1 MLLKQASNWE
11 DGSKFCGGFNMDSLM
26 SITKEVRH
34 YVVRNVVATLGMSMY
49 VIIDIL
55 FISIAA
61 GALGL
66 TTLNLV
72 LPLFNVFNGTGL
84 LLGVGGATIFSLNK
98 VMHPE
103 RIKSLFSQLMIFAF
117 TFGLILAILLN
128 IFATPVVDFLGADDA
143 TRQMAIVYLRIIS
156 WSGPLY
162 MVNYIAINFIRNDGN
177 PTLTMKATLTE
188 TLSVI
193 LIDWFFIFG
202 MGLKLEGAALAVL
215 FSPAISLVVLS
226 FHRKFA
232 GRQLEWHWVVPHLRN
247 IWRSARLGVASALNE
262 LSTGVSI
269 YFFNHVLLQ
278 LANNYAVAAY
288 GVISNIAIVVLAI
301 ASREFG
307 KHEYKNVSTTLKNG
321 MIITLFLAT
330 ISFII
335 LIIFKH
341 PIIEVFNTSHSGQLF
356 AYASVGLPIYFTSV
370 FFSALNLLF
379 ILFLTAIGSA
389 RASFSLSIL
398 RGYIILLPAIFILA
412 KVAGINGVWAA
423 VPFTEFVITCI
434 GGIIIYQRLKKLNN

>member
-1 MLLKQASNWE
+1 MNKSSRAISA
-11 DGSKFCGGFNMDSLM
+11 
-26 SITKEVRH
+26 EVRH
-34 YVVRNVVATLGMSMY
+34 YVLRNVIATLGMSMY
-49 VIIDIL
+49 VIIDTL

-98 VMHPE
+98 VMHPDKV
-103 RIKSLFSQLMIFAF
+103 KSLYSQLMIFAGV
-117 TFGLILAILLN
+117 FGLILAIVLN
-128 IFATPVVDFLGADDA
+128 IYAVPVVNFLGADDA
-143 TRQMAIVYLRIIS
+143 TRQMAIIYLRIVA

-162 MVNYIAINFIRNDGN
+162 MINYISINFVRNDSN

-193 LIDWFFIFG
+193 IIDWFFIFG
-202 MGLKLEGAALAVL
+202 MGLKIEGAALAVL
-215 FSPAISLVVLS
+215 FSPAISLFVLS
-226 FHRKFA
+226 FHRKFPQ
-232 GRQLEWHWVVPHLRN
+232 RQLEWHWALPRIKNVLRA
-247 IWRSARLGVASALNE
+247 ARLGLASALNE

-301 ASREFG
+301 ANGVALGVQPIASREFG
-307 KHEYKNVSTTLKNG
+307 MHNYDNVKTSLKNG
-321 MIITLFLAT
+321 IIITLFLAA

-335 LIIFKH
+335 LITFKM
-341 PIIEVFNTSHSGQLF
+341 PIIELFNTSHSSQLVS
-356 AYASVGLPIYFTSV
+356 YASVGLPIYFIST

-389 RASFSLSIL
+389 RASFTLSIL
-398 RGYIILLPAIFILA
+398 RGYLILLPAILLLA
-412 KVAGINGVWAA
+412 KLAGINGVWAA
-423 VPFTEFVITCI
+423 VPVTELVITCL
-434 GGIIIYQRLKKLNN
+434 GAIIIHQRLKQLTNA

>member
-1 MLLKQASNWE
+1 MNS
-11 DGSKFCGGFNMDSLM
+11 SM
-26 SITKEVRH
+26 SITAEVRH
-34 YVVRNVVATLGMSMY
+34 YVLRNVIATLGMSMY
-49 VIIDIL
+49 VIIDTL

-98 VMHPE
+98 VMHPD
-103 RIKSLFSQLMIFAF
+103 RVRSLYSQLMIFAASLGIF
-117 TFGLILAILLN
+117 LAILLN
-128 IFATPVVDFLGADDA
+128 IFATPVVNFLGADNA
-143 TRQMAIVYLRIIS
+143 TRQMAITYLRIVS

-162 MVNYIAINFIRNDGN
+162 MVNYISINFVRNDGN

-215 FSPAISLVVLS
+215 FSPAISLAVLS
-226 FHRKFA
+226 FHRKFPHH
-232 GRQLEWHWVVPHLRN
+232 QIEWHWVMPKLKNV
-247 IWRSARLGVASALNE
+247 WRAARLGIASALNE

-269 YFFNHVLLQ
+269 YFFNHVLLL

-301 ASREFG
+301 ANGVALGVQPIASREFG
-307 KHEYKNVSTTLKNG
+307 MRHYGNVKTSLKNG
-321 MIITLFLAT
+321 LIITLSLAA

-335 LIIFKH
+335 LIAFKM
-341 PIIEVFNTSHSGQLF
+341 PIIELFNTAHSSQLVG
-356 AYASVGLPIYFTSV
+356 YASVGLPIYFISV

-398 RGYIILLPAIFILA
+398 RGYIILLPAILLLA
-412 KVAGINGVWAA
+412 KFAGINGVWAA
-423 VPFTEFVITCI
+423 VPLTEFIITCI
-434 GGIIIYQRLKKLNN
+434 GAVIIYQRLRQLTQ

>member
-1 MLLKQASNWE
+1 MNS
-11 DGSKFCGGFNMDSLM
+11 SM
-26 SITKEVRH
+26 SISAEVRH
-34 YVVRNVVATLGMSMY
+34 YVLRNVIATLGMSMY
-49 VIIDIL
+49 VIIDTL

-61 GALGL
+61 GAMGL

-103 RIKSLFSQLMIFAF
+103 KVRSLYSQLMIFAT
-117 TFGLILAILLN
+117 TFGLILAVLLN
-128 IFATPVVDFLGADDA
+128 IFAVPVVNFLGADDA
-143 TRQMAIVYLRIIS
+143 TRQMALTYLRIIS

-162 MVNYIAINFIRNDGN
+162 MVNYISINFVRNDNN

-193 LIDWFFIFG
+193 VIDWFFIFG
-202 MGLKLEGAALAVL
+202 LGLKIEGAALAVL
-215 FSPAISLVVLS
+215 FSPAISLAVLS
-226 FHRKFA
+226 FHRRFPN
-232 GRQLEWHWVVPHLRN
+232 RQLELHWTMPRIKNV
-247 IWRSARLGVASALNE
+247 WRAARLGVAAALNE

-301 ASREFG
+301 ANGVALGVQPIASREFG
-307 KHEYKNVSTTLKNG
+307 LHDYRNVATSLKNG
-321 MIITLFLAT
+321 IVITLSLAAV
-330 ISFII
+330 SFII
-335 LIIFKH
+335 LIAFKL
-341 PIIEVFNTSHSGQLF
+341 PIIELFNTAHSNQLVT
-356 AYASVGLPIYFTSV
+356 YASVGLPIYFVSV

-379 ILFLTAIGSA
+379 ILFLTAIGAA
-389 RASFSLSIL
+389 RASFTLSIL
-398 RGYIILLPAIFILA
+398 RGYIILLPAIFFLA
-412 KVAGINGVWAA
+412 KFAGINGVWAA
-423 VPFTEFVITCI
+423 VPFTELIITCL
-434 GGIIIYQRLKKLNN
+434 GAIIIFQRLNALRKWE

>member
-1 MLLKQASNWE
+1 
-11 DGSKFCGGFNMDSLM
+11 MDSPM

-34 YVVRNVVATLGMSMY
+34 YVIRNVVATLGMSMY
-49 VIIDIL
+49 VIIDTL

-232 GRQLEWHWVVPHLRN
+232 DRQLEWHWVVPHLRN

-301 ASREFG
+301 ANGVALGVQPLASREFG
-307 KHEYKNVSTTLKNG
+307 KHEYKNVSMTLKNG
-321 MIITLFLAT
+321 MSITLFLAT

-335 LIIFKH
+335 LITFKH
-341 PIIEVFNTSHSGQLF
+341 PIIEVFNTSHSGQLL

-434 GGIIIYQRLKKLNN
+434 GGIIIYQRLKNLNKE

>member
-1 MLLKQASNWE
+1 M
-11 DGSKFCGGFNMDSLM
+11 FCGGFFMDSTI
-26 SITKEVRH
+26 SITGEVRH
-34 YVVRNVVATLGMSMY
+34 YVIRNVVATLGMSMY
-49 VIIDIL
+49 VIIDTL

-103 RIKSLFSQLMIFAF
+103 RIQSLFSQLVIFAF
-117 TFGLILAILLN
+117 SLGLILAALLN
-128 IFATPVVDFLGADDA
+128 IFATPVVNFLGADDA
-143 TRQMAIVYLRIIS
+143 TRQMAITYLRIIA

-188 TLSVI
+188 TISVVI
-193 LIDWFFIFG
+193 IDWFFIFG

-215 FSPAISLVVLS
+215 FSPAISLFILS
-226 FHRKFA
+226 FHRHFA
-232 GRQLEWHWVVPHLRN
+232 KRQLEWHWVIPRLTN
-247 IWRSARLGVASALNE
+247 IYRAARLGTASALNE

-288 GVISNIAIVVLAI
+288 GVIPNIAIVVLAIANGVALGVQPI

-307 KHEYKNVSTTLKNG
+307 KHEYQNVTTSLKNG
-321 MIITLFLAT
+321 IVITLFLAAV
-330 ISFII
+330 SFII
-335 LIIFKH
+335 LITFKL
-341 PIIEVFNTSHSGQLF
+341 PIIEIFNTAHSSQLV
-356 AYASVGLPIYFTSV
+356 AYASVGMPIYFTSV

-398 RGYIILLPAIFILA
+398 RGYIILLPAILLLA
-412 KVAGINGVWAA
+412 QFAGINGVWAA
-423 VPFTEFVITCI
+423 VPFTELVISSI
-434 GGIIIYQRLKKLNN
+434 GGIIIYQRLKKLNNV

>member
-1 MLLKQASNWE
+1 MTTFASINA
-11 DGSKFCGGFNMDSLM
+11 
-26 SITKEVRH
+26 EVRH
-34 YVVRNVVATLGMSMY
+34 YVARNVVATLGMSLY
-49 VIIDIL
+49 VLIDTL

-103 RIKSLFSQLMIFAF
+103 RVENLYSQLIIFAA
-117 TFGLILAILLN
+117 TFGIILAILLN
-128 IFATPVVDFLGADDA
+128 LFATPVVDFLGANDQ
-143 TRQMAIVYLRIIS
+143 TRQLAITYLRICA

-162 MVNYIAINFIRNDGN
+162 MCNYISINFIRNDGN

-193 LIDWFFIFG
+193 VIDWFFIFG
-202 MGLKLEGAALAVL
+202 CGLKMEGAALAVL
-215 FSPAISLVVLS
+215 FSPLISLIVLTR
-226 FHRKFA
+226 HRHFQ
-232 GRQLEWHWVVPHLRN
+232 GRQLKLHLCWPHLRN
-247 IWRSARLGVASALNE
+247 IGHSARLGIAAALNE

-278 LANNYAVAAY
+278 LADNYAVAAY
-288 GVISNIAIVVLAI
+288 GVISNIAIVTLAIANGVALGVQPI
-301 ASREFG
+301 ASREYGQEHFR
-307 KHEYKNVSTTLKNG
+307 NVQTALKTG
-321 MIITLFLAT
+321 IIITLVLAT

-335 LIIFKH
+335 LVVFKL
-341 PIIEVFNTSHSGQLF
+341 PIIQAFNTAHSWQLVH
-356 AYASVGLPIYFTSV
+356 YARIGLPIYFTSV

-379 ILFLTAIGSA
+379 ILFLTAINSA
-389 RASFSLSIL
+389 RASFSLSLL
-398 RGYIILLPAIFILA
+398 RGYIILLPAILLLA
-412 KVAGINGVWAA
+412 KFAGVNGVWAA
-423 VPFTEFVITCI
+423 VPFSEFLVCLI
-434 GGIIIYQRLKKLNN
+434 GTALVYQRLHQLNRQ

>member
-1 MLLKQASNWE
+1 MNSTSN
-11 DGSKFCGGFNMDSLM
+11 
-26 SITKEVRH
+26 SITAEVRH
-34 YVVRNVVATLGMSMY
+34 YVLRNVVASLGMSMY
-49 VIIDIL
+49 VIIDTL

-66 TTLNLV
+66 TTLNLI

-98 VMHPE
+98 ILHPE
-103 RIKSLFSQLMIFAF
+103 KIRSLYSQLVIFAAI
-117 TFGLILAILLN
+117 FGLTLAIILN
-128 IFATPVVDFLGADDA
+128 VFAVPVVNFLGADNA
-143 TRQMAIVYLRIIS
+143 TRQMAITYLRIIS

-162 MVNYIAINFIRNDGN
+162 MINYISINFVRNDSN

-193 LIDWFFIFG
+193 IIDWFFIFG
-202 MGLKLEGAALAVL
+202 LGLKIEGAALAVL
-215 FSPAISLVVLS
+215 FSPAISLAVLS
-226 FHRKFA
+226 FHRKFPQH
-232 GRQLEWHWVVPHLRN
+232 QLEWHWVMPHLKN
-247 IWRSARLGVASALNE
+247 IWRAARLGIASALNE

-301 ASREFG
+301 ANGVALGVQPIASREFG
-307 KHEYKNVSTTLKNG
+307 MHNYQNVKVSLKNG
-321 MIITLFLAT
+321 IIITLLLAA

-335 LIIFKH
+335 LIAFKL
-341 PIIEVFNTSHSGQLF
+341 PIIEMFNTSHSSQLVN
-356 AYASVGLPIYFTSV
+356 YARIGLPIYFTST

-398 RGYIILLPAIFILA
+398 RGYIILLPAIFLLA
-412 KVAGINGVWAA
+412 NFAGINGVWAA
-423 VPFTEFVITCI
+423 VPFTEFIISCL
-434 GGIIIYQRLKKLNN
+434 GGIIIFQRLRQFANN

>member
-1 MLLKQASNWE
+1 MNSAIP
-11 DGSKFCGGFNMDSLM
+11 
-26 SITKEVRH
+26 ITAEVRR
-34 YVVRNVVATLGMSMY
+34 YVSRNVVATLGMSLY
-49 VIIDIL
+49 VLIDTL

-72 LPLFNVFNGTGL
+72 LPLFNIFNGTGL

-98 VMHPE
+98 VLYPE
-103 RIKSLFSQLMIFAF
+103 RIKTLFSQLAIFAF
-117 TFGLILAILLN
+117 TLGIILAIVLN
-128 IFATPVVDFLGADDA
+128 LFATSVVDFLGADDA
-143 TRQMAIVYLRIIS
+143 TRQMAIMYLRIVS

-193 LIDWFFIFG
+193 LIDWLFIFG
-202 MGLKLEGAALAVL
+202 LGLKLEGAALAVV

-226 FHRKFA
+226 FHHRYPH
-232 GRQLEWHWVVPHLRN
+232 RQLEWHWVWPQFTKLIH
-247 IWRSARLGVASALNE
+247 AGRLGVAAALNE

-269 YFFNHVLLQ
+269 YFFNQVLLR

-301 ASREFG
+301 ANGVALGVQPLASREFG
-307 KHEYKNVSTTLKNG
+307 KHAYQQVAIALKNG
-321 MIITLFLAT
+321 IIITLCLAT
-330 ISFII
+330 INFII
-335 LIIFKH
+335 LVTFKL
-341 PIIEVFNTSHSGQLF
+341 PIIDVFNTVHSAQLV
-356 AYASVGLPIYFTSV
+356 AYAQVGLPIYFTSI

-398 RGYIILLPAIFILA
+398 RGYVILLPAILLLA
-412 KVAGINGVWAA
+412 KFAGINGVWAA
-423 VPFTEFVITCI
+423 VPLTEIIITCI
-434 GGIIIYQRLKKLNN
+434 GSVVIYQRLRQLKQKK

>member
-1 MLLKQASNWE
+1 
-11 DGSKFCGGFNMDSLM
+11 MDLPM

-49 VIIDIL
+49 VIIDTL

-72 LPLFNVFNGTGL
+72 LPLFNVFNGIGL

-98 VMHPE
+98 IMHPE

-128 IFATPVVDFLGADDA
+128 IFATPVVNFLGADDA
-143 TRQMAIVYLRIIS
+143 TRQMAIIYLRIIS

-162 MVNYIAINFIRNDGN
+162 MANYIAINFIRNDGN

-215 FSPAISLVVLS
+215 FSPAISLMVLS

-232 GRQLEWHWVVPHLRN
+232 GRQLQWHWVVPHLRN

-301 ASREFG
+301 ANGVALGVQPLASREFG
-307 KHEYKNVSTTLKNG
+307 KHEYKNVSMTLKNG
-321 MIITLFLAT
+321 IIITLFLAT

-335 LIIFKH
+335 L
-341 PIIEVFNTSHSGQLF
+341 

-434 GGIIIYQRLKKLNN
+434 GGIIIYQRLKKLNKE